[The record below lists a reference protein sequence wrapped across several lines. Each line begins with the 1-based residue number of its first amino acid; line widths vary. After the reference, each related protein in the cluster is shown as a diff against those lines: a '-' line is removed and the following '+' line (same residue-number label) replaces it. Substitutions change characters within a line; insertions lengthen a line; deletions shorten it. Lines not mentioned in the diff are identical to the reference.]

1 MTVDLTFRGRRVVR
15 DRALVMA
22 IINRT
27 PDSFY
32 DKGATFSP
40 DVALDA
46 VRRAVDDGADIVD
59 IGGVKA
65 GPGDLVDEDEE
76 VRRTVP
82 FIERVREVLPDVV
95 ISIDSWRSDVAR
107 RCLEVGADIVND
119 TWAAHDPDLVAV
131 AAELGAGFV
140 CSHTG
145 GAEPRT
151 RPHRV
156 AYDDVV
162 ADVVAETTRAAADAV
177 AHGVPREG
185 VLIDPTHDFGKNT
198 WHGLAL
204 LRRVDELVAT
214 GWPVLMALSRKDFIG
229 ETLDVPPDERLAGTL
244 GGHGAG
250 RVGRCGGVPHPRRRR
265 HAARARDDGEHRRR
279 TAAVQDGARPCLT
292 HVRPRRGSGA
302 APSRPPTTPAR
313 SPGCSRDDASA

>member
-1 MTVDLTFRGRRVVR
+1 VTIDLTFRGRRVVR

-22 IINRT
+22 IVNRT

-32 DKGATFSP
+32 DKGATFAP

-65 GPGDLVDEDEE
+65 GPGDLVDADEE
-76 VRRTVP
+76 IRRTVP
-82 FIERVREVLPDVV
+82 FIERVRDVLPDVV
-95 ISIDSWRSDVAR
+95 ISIDTWRSDVAR

-119 TWAAHDPDLVAV
+119 TWAAHDPKLVDV

-151 RPHRV
+151 RPYRV

-162 ADVVAETTRAAADAV
+162 ADVVAETTRAATDAV

-198 WHGLAL
+198 WHGLEL

-229 ETLDVPPDERLAGTL
+229 ETLDVPPAERLAGTL
-244 GGHGAG
+244 AATALAASAG
-250 RVGRCGGVPHPRRRR
+250 
-265 HAARARDDGEHRRR
+265 
-279 TAAVQDGARPCLT
+279 AAVFRTHDVVATRHVLEMTASIAGDRP
-292 HVRPRRGSGA
+292 
-302 APSRPPTTPAR
+302 PSRTVR
-313 SPGCSRDDASA
+313 GLV